1 MTPTEVLIHEHKII
15 ALVLDAAEREAASIR
30 TTGNIHADTI
40 RKMVDFF
47 RTFADRCHHAKEEN
61 HLFRMMHERGFPM
74 ESGPLAV
81 MLSEHEEGRSRVR
94 EIDRLLPL
102 AQKGDQSALNTVA
115 RLLSEYAELLR
126 SHIGKEDNVLYP
138 MAENILSQEDM
149 DTLAGIF
156 ERVEAEE
163 IGTGVHETYHAL
175 AHEIAGG

>member
-15 ALVLDAAEREAASIR
+15 LLVLDAAEREAASIR
-30 TTGNIHADTI
+30 TTGNIHTDTI
-40 RKMVDFF
+40 RKMIDFF

-81 MLSEHEEGRSRVR
+81 MLHEHDEGRIRVK
-94 EIDRLLPL
+94 EIDRLIPS
-102 AQKGDQSALNTVA
+102 AEQGDTGAVSSIA

-149 DTLAGIF
+149 DALAGIF
-156 ERVEAEE
+156 EKVEAEE

-175 AHEIAGG
+175 AHEIAGK